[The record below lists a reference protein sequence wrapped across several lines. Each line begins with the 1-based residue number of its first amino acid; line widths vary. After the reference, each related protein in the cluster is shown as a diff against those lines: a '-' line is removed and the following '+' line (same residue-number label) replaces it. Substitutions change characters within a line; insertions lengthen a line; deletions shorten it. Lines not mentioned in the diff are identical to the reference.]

1 MDYKTTIRIGSLL
14 AIVLIILG
22 IFIGRLYRVQI
33 TQAEDVAEPDS
44 YTFLTTVPAARGNI
58 YDRNG
63 KVLVSNRASYNLTIN
78 NFIIYSKENTNE
90 NIRRLVETCES
101 MALEHTDHLPISM
114 DAPYVSTLTELS
126 SSWQRC
132 YKTYMAEHDWDIDMT
147 ASSLLKLLRETY
159 RIPEDWSDAD
169 ARRVIG
175 VRYELELRSYDYSLS
190 TYVLCYDISSDAL
203 ASIIELSIPGVN
215 VQTTT
220 VREYN
225 TNYAAHILGTVG
237 KMTAEEYEVYQ
248 EQGYAMDATVGKEG
262 FELAFEEYL
271 HGSDGLLRTVLS
283 ADGEVLEENYET
295 EPQTGNN
302 VETTIDIDLQIVAE
316 DALASHIENIRENGL
331 STSSDNDGTA
341 KDAEGGAVVVISCAD
356 GSEGEV
362 LACASYPTYNPATY
376 SQDFEE
382 LLEEEYAPLYN
393 RALQAIYNPGS
404 TYKMVTAIAAV
415 DYLGVN
421 PLAGIEDEGIYTEYE
436 DDGFTPMC
444 MVYKHNPGVTHGTLD
459 MPRALAVSCNYYFY
473 EMGNQIYA
481 QSGRHQ
487 PERLLRGGRAAG
499 GHRPVGKQIH
509 GAAACNLRRHAGQRR
524 HALPLHV
531 PAARRLGG
539 LLRPHPGEFAG
550 GRQPARHLRD
560 GDECRAGRHA
570 PVRQRRDRGY
580 GALHLRGLSDRGLR
594 QDRHRGA

>member
-22 IFIGRLYRVQI
+22 IFVGRLYRVQI

-58 YDRNG
+58 FDRNG

-90 NIRRLVETCES
+90 NIRRLVETCEA

-295 EPQTGNN
+295 EPQAGNN

-341 KDAEGGAVVVISCAD
+341 KDA
-356 GSEGEV
+356 
-362 LACASYPTYNPATY
+362 
-376 SQDFEE
+376 
-382 LLEEEYAPLYN
+382 
-393 RALQAIYNPGS
+393 
-404 TYKMVTAIAAV
+404 
-415 DYLGVN
+415 
-421 PLAGIEDEGIYTEYE
+421 
-436 DDGFTPMC
+436 
-444 MVYKHNPGVTHGTLD
+444 
-459 MPRALAVSCNYYFY
+459 
-473 EMGNQIYA
+473 
-481 QSGRHQ
+481 
-487 PERLLRGGRAAG
+487 
-499 GHRPVGKQIH
+499 
-509 GAAACNLRRHAGQRR
+509 
-524 HALPLHV
+524 
-531 PAARRLGG
+531 
-539 LLRPHPGEFAG
+539 
-550 GRQPARHLRD
+550 
-560 GDECRAGRHA
+560 
-570 PVRQRRDRGY
+570 
-580 GALHLRGLSDRGLR
+580 
-594 QDRHRGA
+594 